1 VTSLRE
7 RLENI
12 ACEEHDR
19 GSDYQGSL
27 VKRLEPV
34 GMRMRMKEIGSMEG
48 LLMRMLRYES
58 EERIAVE
65 AVKHL

>member
-1 VTSLRE
+1 MSLRE

-19 GSDYQGSL
+19 GSDYQGS
-27 VKRLEPV
+27 VVERLEPV
-34 GMRMRMKEIGSMEG
+34 GMRMKEREIDFMEG
-48 LLMRMLRYES
+48 LLMRMSRYES
-58 EERIAVE
+58 EERITME